1 MGIVFPFPRA
11 SNFVVGCISLFWF
24 WSNFSRYIIGM
35 DRWMGG
41 WMDGWMTV
49 GWSKDVD
56 WFGCCFSCCIFLWL
70 LLLAS
75 LLLEATGS

>member
-24 WSNFSRYIIGM
+24 WSNFSRYIIGI
-35 DRWMGG
+35 DRWLGGWMVGWLDG
-41 WMDGWMTV
+41 WMDGWMDDGGLV
-49 GWSKDVD
+49 VVCRVV
-56 WFGCCFSCCIFLWL
+56 FFCGCC
-70 LLLAS
+70 